1 MGRFGH
7 FLLGF
12 VAGSVA
18 FHYLIDDSRGAFWLI
33 ALVSICLAAELL
45 YAARA
50 LDKRVFQ
57 LFLTERSPKED

>member
-18 FHYLIDDSRGAFWLI
+18 FHYLIADSRGGFWLV
-33 ALVSICLAAELL
+33 ALVAVCLAAELL

-50 LDKRVFQ
+50 LDKRLVTR
-57 LFLTERSPKED
+57 LFGARQPRQE